1 MPPRLTAL
9 RLRILNLIA
18 WLTRLGQPPS
28 AAELARRLGISQP
41 TLAEHVQVLRV
52 LGYLEK
58 TGREGRLRLTDQA
71 RAVVQD
77 GIPIY
82 GQIAAGPPL
91 LAEQDPDQRTPSV
104 DALMGVQDGDFFL
117 KVSGDSMTGIGVM
130 DGDFVLVRPV
140 QEVHDGE
147 VAVVVL
153 PDENLVTLKRL
164 YHLGSDIILMSENPE
179 VPRMVYPAADV
190 QVQGKMIGKVG
201 LGVPRQ
207 SFGSTGR

>member
-9 RLRILNLIA
+9 RLRILNLISR
-18 WLTRLGQPPS
+18 LTRLGQPPS

-41 TLAEHVQVLRV
+41 TLAEHVQVLRGM
-52 LGYLEK
+52 GYLEK

-130 DGDFVLVRPV
+130 DGDFVLVRPA
-140 QEVHDGE
+140 QQLLDGE
-147 VAVVVL
+147 VAVVLL
-153 PDENLVTLKRL
+153 PDNVSTLKRL
-164 YHLGSDIILMSENPE
+164 YHLGSDIILMSENPD
-179 VPRMVYPAADV
+179 VPRMVYPADAV
-190 QVQGKMIGKVG
+190 QVQGRMIGKVG